1 MPSISAGKLGLSTPY
16 TEQDVL
22 RAWRAL
28 SRQHHPDK
36 QDGDPVDGSMMK
48 ELNQAKEECLA
59 CLEHGGRR
67 TIARDDDKE
76 FVAHICKVLDARL
89 RWDIDLD
96 PGPEGIYLAN
106 IIRQR
111 LREFFW
117 LRTVD
122 AMEWV
127 IRCAAAPAL
136 DREFEQAIEDEP
148 EIPIPCKFYN
158 EYIGADAWSKED
170 HTMMTVL
177 NRYDKIKAGGYGNF
191 SRQLGDML

>member
-1 MPSISAGKLGLSTPY
+1 MSAGKLGLSTPY

-36 QDGDPVDGSMMK
+36 QDGDPVDDSMMK
-48 ELNQAKEECLA
+48 ELNQAKDECLA
-59 CLEHGGRR
+59 SLERGGRR
-67 TIARDDDKE
+67 TIAHDDDTE

-106 IIRQR
+106 IIRPR

-127 IRCAAAPAL
+127 LKCAIM
-136 DREFEQAIEDEP
+136 DREFEQAIEDE
-148 EIPIPCKFYN
+148 IAILCKFYN